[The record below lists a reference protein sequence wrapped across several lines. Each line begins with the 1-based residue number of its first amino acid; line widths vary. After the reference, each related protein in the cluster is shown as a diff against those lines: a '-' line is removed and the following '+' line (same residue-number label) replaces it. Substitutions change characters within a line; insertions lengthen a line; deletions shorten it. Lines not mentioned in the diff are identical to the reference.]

1 VPGTAGPHI
10 GLVWGYSPGE
20 SGWGVGGFNPNFAK
34 LETLVHL
41 TVLSILATP
50 PATPGNGECY
60 IIGVGATGVWAGL
73 DDNVAV
79 FYTSAGVWTYV
90 SPAVGLRAFNRAT
103 TSYWRYDGADWLQ
116 EPLADVVGPAG
127 ATAAHVA
134 IFNGTTG
141 KIIADSGKALP
152 AGFIVG
158 TTDIQ
163 VLTNKVIDGADND
176 LNVRLALDVVGNLP
190 VGNLNNGTG
199 ASSTTYWRGDGTWG
213 EIIIPDTGAS
223 ITISDTAP
231 VGPVPGDTWW
241 DSVSGQLYIWFDDGS
256 SAQWVIANS
265 TPAPPGMPSTAVAG
279 DVAVFDGTAWLA
291 QRPRYNLAFS
301 FVGGVLAASQLLGLH
316 KVSKAITIPPNFGAY
331 LGHIS
336 RAGATDNA
344 SFATIIR
351 VERAVAAT
359 PNTFVQVGTITIAPG
374 GVTAT
379 FATTGGSPV
388 SAAQGDVLRVI
399 GPVSADPTLANF
411 YCTIVAQEA

>member
-20 SGWGVGGFNPNFAK
+20 NGWGVGGFNPNFQK

-50 PATPGNGECY
+50 PATPGNGASY

-73 DDNVAV
+73 DDNIAV
-79 FYTSAGVWTYV
+79 YYTGAGAWTYV

-141 KIIADSGKALP
+141 KVIADSGKALP

-158 TTDIQ
+158 TTDTQI
-163 VLTNKVIDGADND
+163 LTNKVIDGANND
-176 LNVRLALDVVGNLP
+176 LHVRLAFDVVGNLP
-190 VGNLNNGTG
+190 VGNLNNGSG

-241 DSVSGQLYIWFDDGS
+241 DSVSGQLYIWFNDGS

-265 TPAPPGMPSTAVAG
+265 TPAPPGLPLTALAG
-279 DVAVFDGTAWLA
+279 DVAVYNGTAWVA

-301 FVGGVLAASQLLGLH
+301 FVGGVLAGSQLLGLH
-316 KVSKAITIPPNFGAY
+316 KVSKAITIPANFGAY
-331 LGHIS
+331 LGHAS
-336 RAGATDNA
+336 EAGATANA
-344 SFATIIR
+344 TASAVIR
-351 VERAVAAT
+351 VDRAVAAS
-359 PNTFVQVGTITIAPG
+359 PNTFSQIGSITIAPG
-374 GVTAT
+374 SITPT
-379 FATTGGSPV
+379 FATTGGSSV
-388 SAAQGDVLRVI
+388 SVAQGDVLQLT
-399 GPVSADPTLANF
+399 GPASADATLANF
-411 YCTIVAQEA
+411 YCTLVAQET

>member
-1 VPGTAGPHI
+1 
-10 GLVWGYSPGE
+10 
-20 SGWGVGGFNPNFAK
+20 
-34 LETLVHL
+34 
-41 TVLSILATP
+41 
-50 PATPGNGECY
+50 
-60 IIGVGATGVWAGL
+60 
-73 DDNVAV
+73 
-79 FYTSAGVWTYV
+79 
-90 SPAVGLRAFNRAT
+90 
-103 TSYWRYDGADWLQ
+103 
-116 EPLADVVGPAG
+116 
-127 ATAAHVA
+127 
-134 IFNGTTG
+134 
-141 KIIADSGKALP
+141 LP